1 MTLPVDLKDVEEA
14 HARIRPHIHRTPV
27 ITCRQLDLQ
36 AGTRLFLKCEN
47 LQKAGAF
54 KSRGACNAVFAA
66 SDAVAQRGFV
76 THSSGNHA
84 AALARAADRRGSAAQ
99 IVMPSNSSEVK
110 IAAVQGYGAAVTFCE
125 PNLAAREAAAEKIL
139 ETTGGAL
146 IHPYDAELIVAGQ
159 GTATLELLEQVPD
172 LDAIVVPVGGG
183 GLLAGTLVAA
193 KALKP
198 EIQVIAV
205 EPRGADD
212 AYRSWKSGTWVPS
225 VAPQTI
231 ADGLLTSLGSI
242 NFKIIRELVD
252 VIWRVEEAT
261 ILRAMQLI
269 LERAKLVVEPSAAVP
284 LAGLL
289 ESHELLEG
297 EFIREHKHVGVVLS
311 GGNVDLQR
319 LRFGAS
325 APTT

>member
-1 MTLPVDLKDVEEA
+1 MTLPVDLQDVEEA

-84 AALARAADRRGSAAQ
+84 AALARAADRRGTAAQ

-139 ETTGGAL
+139 ETIGGAL
-146 IHPYDAELIVAGQ
+146 IHP
-159 GTATLELLEQVPD
+159 
-172 LDAIVVPVGGG
+172 
-183 GLLAGTLVAA
+183 
-193 KALKP
+193 
-198 EIQVIAV
+198 
-205 EPRGADD
+205 
-212 AYRSWKSGTWVPS
+212 
-225 VAPQTI
+225 
-231 ADGLLTSLGSI
+231 
-242 NFKIIRELVD
+242 
-252 VIWRVEEAT
+252 
-261 ILRAMQLI
+261 
-269 LERAKLVVEPSAAVP
+269 
-284 LAGLL
+284 
-289 ESHELLEG
+289 
-297 EFIREHKHVGVVLS
+297 
-311 GGNVDLQR
+311 
-319 LRFGAS
+319 
-325 APTT
+325 

>member
-1 MTLPVDLKDVEEA
+1 MILPVDLQDVEQA
-14 HARIRPHIHRTPV
+14 HQRIRPHIHRTPV
-27 ITCRQLDLQ
+27 VTCRQLDLQ

-66 SDAVAQRGFV
+66 SDATAERGFV

-84 AALARAADRRGSAAQ
+84 AALSRAAARRGVAAQ
-99 IVMPSNSSEVK
+99 IVMPSNSSAVK
-110 IAAVQGYGAAVTFCE
+110 VAAVQGYGGVITFCE
-125 PNLAAREAAAEKIL
+125 PNLVAREAAADKIL
-139 ETTGGAL
+139 ETTGGSL

-159 GTATLELLEQVPD
+159 GTAALELLEQVPD

-193 KALKP
+193 KALNP
-198 EIQVIAV
+198 AIQIIAV

-225 VAPQTI
+225 IEPQTI
-231 ADGLLTSLGSI
+231 ADGLLTSLGAI
-242 NFKIIRELVD
+242 NFKIIQELVD
-252 VIWRVEEAT
+252 LIWRVEEAT
-261 ILRAMQLI
+261 ILRALQLI

-289 ESHELLEG
+289 EEPERSDG
-297 EFIREHKHVGVVLS
+297 EFSRAHKRVGVLLS
-311 GGNVDLQR
+311 GGNVDLHR
-319 LRFGAS
+319 LPLGADTPS
-325 APTT
+325 A